1 MNYETILYSIEE
13 KICTIT
19 LNRAEKR
26 NSFNP
31 QLVADLK
38 SAFKSAEDE
47 ASVKVILLKA
57 EGEVFSA
64 GADLAYLQSLQN
76 NSYDENLA
84 DSQSLMELYKL
95 IYTLSKPVI
104 AQIEGAAIAGGCGLA
119 AVCDFAIAVH
129 EAQFGYT
136 EVRIGFVPAIV
147 MVFLLRKISERN
159 AKELLLTGKLISA
172 LKAKEIGLIN
182 EVVPKKIIA
191 ETVLNFAK
199 EIILHTSRA
208 SLKSTKQMIAAVQ
221 EMTLDE
227 ALNHACEINAL
238 ARSTDDCKNGIQ
250 AFLDKKKPVWE

>member
-1 MNYETILYSIEE
+1 MPYETIIYSVQD

-38 SAFKSAEDE
+38 SAFTSADGDGL
-47 ASVKVILLKA
+47 VKVVILKA

-64 GADLAYLQSLQN
+64 GADLAYLQSIQE

-119 AVCDFAIAVH
+119 AICDFSVAVH

-136 EVRIGFVPAIV
+136 EVRIGFIPAIV
-147 MVFLLRKISERN
+147 MVFLLRKISERS
-159 AKELLLTGKLISA
+159 AKELLLTGKLIPA
-172 LKAKEIGLIN
+172 LKAKEMGLIN
-182 EVVPKKIIA
+182 EVVPKRVID
-191 ETVLNFAK
+191 ETVKNLAK
-199 EIILHTSRA
+199 ELIENTSRA

-221 EMTLDE
+221 EMDLDA
-227 ALNHACEINAL
+227 ALQYACEMNAL
-238 ARSTDDCKNGIQ
+238 ARATDDCKYGIRS
-250 AFLDKKKPVWE
+250 FVDKKKPIWE